1 MLEELEGDF
10 LEVFRYREYFH
21 RIILIRKCCCGAN
34 CDSHMAWGGLNLK
47 LHFVHVPMK
56 ELDIKTSPWSVEIW
70 NSPWLVGW
78 SVGGSEI
85 LSRKIMNM
93 TSRTVLRRMVH
104 SSLMRCFMVEK
115 NHHKLAAQFQVI
127 ERTEGFRTGA
137 YNTCIEHRHALARQ
151 LCSGI
156 VSAIE
161 PWEVESSK
169 VLCWKIGFMSWFVSL
184 KFWIFCSQSTRL
196 ESDPTA
202 FDGGFRVSEWHDQK
216 SPDEVV

>member
-10 LEVFRYREYFH
+10 LEVVRYREYFH
-21 RIILIRKCCCGAN
+21 RIILIRKCCCGTN

-78 SVGGSEI
+78 SVGGSAM

-104 SSLMRCFMVEK
+104 SSLMRCLMVEK
-115 NHHKLAAQFQVI
+115 NHHTLAAQFQVT
-127 ERTEGFRTGA
+127 ERKHRRISHGRIQHLHWTPA
-137 YNTCIEHRHALARQ
+137 CISPAAVQWNCPRLNHEKLKAARF
-151 LCSGI
+151 C
-156 VSAIE
+156 
-161 PWEVESSK
+161 VE
-169 VLCWKIGFMSWFVSL
+169 
-184 KFWIFCSQSTRL
+184 R
-196 ESDPTA
+196 
-202 FDGGFRVSEWHDQK
+202 
-216 SPDEVV
+216 